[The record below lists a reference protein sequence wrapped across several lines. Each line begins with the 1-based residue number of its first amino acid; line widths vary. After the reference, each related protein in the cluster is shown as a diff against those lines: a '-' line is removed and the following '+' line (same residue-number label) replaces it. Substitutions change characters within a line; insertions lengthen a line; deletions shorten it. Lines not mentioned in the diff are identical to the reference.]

1 MMMNAVVFAWWWVF
15 VCVFLGIFCRKL
27 RAFIRW
33 MRENGIE
40 YSDALA
46 FHEGDKTVAAD
57 IGVKALYDLKEGD
70 LIATIPK
77 EACLTVKTSQAA
89 AMLDEAELGGDL
101 GLAVAVM
108 YERSKQ
114 QFSKWYGYLQLLPF
128 RQSLPIVW
136 SLIEIDSLLAGT
148 ELHKAIKEDRRLIQQ
163 DWRECYG
170 ILKDLYGEK
179 FLENWFTLEH
189 FLAAKTLVASRAF
202 QVDDIHGFGMVPLAD
217 LFNHKTAAEDVHF
230 TSVFDDSNSEEA
242 DLSSSP
248 IRNKHDIGQFYLDLN
263 SNNNGCH
270 HEGSEEAVSSSQN
283 GVENSTGS
291 PSDWE
296 GNTDILEMIL
306 VKDVA
311 EGHEIFNTYGMLSNS
326 ALLHRYGFTEPNN
339 PFDIVNVELATV
351 SDICCQSFTQRHFRR
366 RVNIWRKTGCE
377 PCSSEGSEYFEITA
391 DGKPQAELLM
401 LLYIIHLPDPACSS
415 LLFEDDLVGKATR
428 DVVAENE
435 NKLNAILGELDCW
448 LLTIPVCRCLMS
460 LLLER
465 NSLYPQE
472 EEGSMTKSVQMQ
484 SGKNFSLKDSVDH
497 ERTKLEN
504 INCEQDPKLFHALSL
519 RLSER
524 TILHKCC
531 KNQKGEK
538 KTKKIEKK

>member
-1 MMMNAVVFAWWWVF
+1 MVRSSWKTGSHSNI
-15 VCVFLGIFCRKL
+15 FLPQRHWLLHVHSKL
-27 RAFIRW
+27 
-33 MRENGIE
+33 MT
-40 YSDALA
+40 Y
-46 FHEGDKTVAAD
+46 
-57 IGVKALYDLKEGD
+57 
-70 LIATIPK
+70 
-77 EACLTVKTSQAA
+77 
-89 AMLDEAELGGDL
+89 M
-101 GLAVAVM
+101 GLA
-108 YERSKQ
+108 
-114 QFSKWYGYLQLLPF
+114 W
-128 RQSLPIVW
+128 
-136 SLIEIDSLLAGT
+136 
-148 ELHKAIKEDRRLIQQ
+148 
-163 DWRECYG
+163 
-170 ILKDLYGEK
+170 
-179 FLENWFTLEH
+179 
-189 FLAAKTLVASRAF
+189 
-202 QVDDIHGFGMVPLAD
+202 
-217 LFNHKTAAEDVHF
+217 FNHKTAAEDVHF

-248 IRNKHDIGQFYLDLN
+248 IRNKHDTGQFHGKEADLHLN
-263 SNNNGCH
+263 
-270 HEGSEEAVSSSQN
+270 GSEEAVSSSQN

-311 EGHEIFNTYGMLSNS
+311 KGHEIFNTYGMLSNS

-391 DGKPQAELLM
+391 DGRPQAELLM
-401 LLYIIHLPDPACSS
+401 LLYIIHLPDPACSN
-415 LLFEDDLVGKATR
+415 LLFEDDLVGKATH

-435 NKLNAILGELDCW
+435 NKLNAVGRVARVLGWSKGLCSQRMLVEDNNGNISAKPGKRKRQTRSSKLTKHETEMLSTTNRKQKKNPSKEPAAQILGELDCW

-472 EEGSMTKSVQMQ
+472 EEGSMTKSVQMG
-484 SGKNFSLKDSVDH
+484 SGKNLKDSVDY

-524 TILHKCC
+524 TILHKCWC
-531 KNQKGEK
+531 LISERLKSL
-538 KTKKIEKK
+538 I